1 MLPPALQDYMQTLY
15 QMWVQTGETSDKA
28 LAAKLGI
35 EADSV
40 RQRRVRLYSIVLPDG
55 SPRTIPNLL
64 RYYLKDAQII

>member
-28 LAAKLGI
+28 LAAELGI

-64 RYYLKDAQII
+64 RYYLKNAQII